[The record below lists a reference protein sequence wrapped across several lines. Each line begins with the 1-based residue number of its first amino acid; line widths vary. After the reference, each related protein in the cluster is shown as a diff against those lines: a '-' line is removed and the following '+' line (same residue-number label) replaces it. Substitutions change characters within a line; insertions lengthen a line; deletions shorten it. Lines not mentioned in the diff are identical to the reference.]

1 MIGGKLLSEGG
12 FGCIFHPG
20 INCNGSIMDSKKYVS
35 KIQRYNKNAR
45 NEIKIG
51 KELQELRGFENHFA
65 PILKHCAIDIAKV
78 KDNDVKKC
86 TVFKKRKTSDFI
98 VMKLNYINGMDFI
111 DYIVEH
117 KNSVQIISNLINS
130 YNHLLKTISMM
141 IGKKIFHCDL
151 KGTNILFD
159 LERQSP
165 ILIDFG
171 LSILIEDITERNL
184 KSIFYIYAP
193 EYYVWPLEVHYLNF
207 LLHENNNPT
216 EKELKDISNKFT
228 NNNKGLI
235 KNFSPE
241 FLKQYE
247 DKCFEQ
253 LKSYERLSNSQ
264 KIKKIV
270 GYWNTY
276 DNYALSIM
284 YLKFISYINMNK
296 YEDND
301 FIKFLSKL
309 LLINI
314 DPNPDNRLNIV
325 ETIHTFNTFLYQKK
339 GDTIMTF
346 EEIISSFIKNKEQI
360 KKQLNKEKKLM
371 THDTK
376 SMKIKKRTKV

>member
-20 INCNGSIMDSKKYVS
+20 INCNGSIMESKKYVS
-35 KIQRYNKNAR
+35 KIQRYNKNAE

-51 KELQELRGFENHFA
+51 KALQEVRGFENHFA
-65 PILKHCAIDIAKV
+65 PILKYCSIDVAKV
-78 KDNDVKKC
+78 KDNDKKKC
-86 TVFKKRKTSDFI
+86 TVLKKTKTKDFV

-117 KNSVQIISNLINS
+117 RNSVQIISNLISS
-130 YNHLLKTISMM
+130 YNHLLKSISMM
-141 IGKKIFHCDL
+141 VGKNIFHGDL

-159 LERQSP
+159 LEKQVP

-171 LSILIEDITERNL
+171 LSVKIENINMNNL
-184 KSIFYIYAP
+184 KHIFYIFAP

-207 LLHENNNPT
+207 LLHENKDPT
-216 EKELKDISNKFT
+216 EDDLKNIAKKFT
-228 NNNKGLI
+228 ENNKGLI
-235 KNFSPE
+235 KNFSPS
-241 FLKQYE
+241 FLNKYQ
-247 DKCFEQ
+247 DKCFLQ
-253 LKSYERLSNSQ
+253 LKKYEKLSME
-264 KIKKIV
+264 KRVKKIT

-296 YEDND
+296 YEENA
-301 FIKFLSKL
+301 FMIFLSKL

-325 ETIHTFNTFLYQKK
+325 ETIHTFNTFLYQKR
-339 GDTIMTF
+339 DNTIMTF
-346 EEIISSFIKNKEQI
+346 EEIINSFIKNKEQI
-360 KKQLNKEKKLM
+360 DKQIKKEKKLM

-376 SMKIKKRTKV
+376 IMKMKKTPR